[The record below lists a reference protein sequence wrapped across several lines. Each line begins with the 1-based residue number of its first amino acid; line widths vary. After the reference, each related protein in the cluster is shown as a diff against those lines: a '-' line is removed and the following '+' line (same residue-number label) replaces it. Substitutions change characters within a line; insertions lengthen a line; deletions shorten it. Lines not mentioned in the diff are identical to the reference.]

1 MEMGSGGMD
10 FVASIR
16 VGQAPPRQCRVS
28 QLALD
33 GLFVQDLY
41 GVVQNE
47 RVEVE
52 LAMPGRKP
60 IAAQGIVRRIVDALE
75 AQQRGARS
83 GAAIAW
89 AHPPAELLAA
99 IDELDEDAAAEP
111 TDEELS
117 LVGAYNLAL
126 ESGRPR
132 DAIAAAQALEGL
144 VPSTVRYKVARE
156 LARGLHRRELGDGA
170 GADECFKK
178 ALDLDPTS
186 DAAALLLQ
194 RKDEGMGAIEHPAS
208 PDRLHFRAHPR
219 HRVRLPARVKPSRFG
234 SEGTMVGEARDLS
247 EGGAAFV
254 PTARRSSLGDEVGT
268 LLHLTLGIPGARA
281 PLKLRARIARL
292 VSEAETGEPMFGLEF
307 VNLRPADLDAIR
319 GVMSRT
325 H

>member
-1 MEMGSGGMD
+1 MGAGGTD
-10 FVASIR
+10 LVASIR
-16 VGQAPPRQCRVS
+16 VGQTPPRQCRIS

-47 RVEVE
+47 RVEIE
-52 LAMPGRKP
+52 LALPGHP
-60 IAAQGIVRRIVDALE
+60 SISVHGIVRRVVDALE
-75 AQQRGARS
+75 AQKRGARS

-89 AHPPAELLAA
+89 THPPAELLAA
-99 IDELDEDAAAEP
+99 IDELDEDSIVDP
-111 TDEELS
+111 SDDE
-117 LVGAYNLAL
+117 LAL
-126 ESGRPR
+126 VQTFNDALETGRPR
-132 DAIAAAQALEGL
+132 EAIAAAQSLEGL
-144 VPSTVRYKVARE
+144 APESVRYKVARE

-186 DAAALLLQ
+186 EAAALLLQ
-194 RKDEGMGAIEHPAS
+194 RKDAGTSAIDHPAS

-254 PTARRSSLGDEVGT
+254 PSARRSSLGDEIGT
-268 LLHLTLGIPGARA
+268 LLHLTLGVPGSRA

-292 VSEAETGEPMFGLEF
+292 VSVQDTGEPMFGLEF
-307 VNLRPADLDAIR
+307 VNLRPSDLDAIR
-319 GVMSRT
+319 GLMARNV
-325 H
+325 